1 MGLPILSNRKRVIL
15 PMYKQTDHTPAFYKD
30 PFTNKL
36 IPTAY
41 FLKNLDEIGPQH
53 WQNNFT
59 SDFLLRV
66 VRTTEIDYYCNYF
79 ISSSVNN
86 EKGNATIINCSN
98 STVSAS
104 EAAEITNYF
113 NVMLFNYQQHL
124 YSIYQSQQHQQQ
136 RQLYNF
142 HQSLQHQ
149 HQQQLTPPASPP
161 TSPTSPTFN
170 KHSSTPSSSTYYFW
184 SHTLVL
190 ATQSGFFNQLLGPIN
205 SSGNRPKYSNTLTI
219 PIPYPEVFEPILHW
233 LYHHDD
239 DAWLDLINTENF
251 PKFYANVS
259 FLKLGRE
266 AYDILD
272 TFIEEA
278 EETGVDINF
287 DGIVELY

>member
-15 PMYKQTDHTPAFYKD
+15 PIYKQTDHTPAFYKD
-30 PFTNKL
+30 SITNKL

-53 WQNNFT
+53 WQNNLS

-66 VRTTEIDYYCNYF
+66 VRTTEIDYY
-79 ISSSVNN
+79 
-86 EKGNATIINCSN
+86 
-98 STVSAS
+98 
-104 EAAEITNYF
+104 
-113 NVMLFNYQQHL
+113 L
-124 YSIYQSQQHQQQ
+124 
-136 RQLYNF
+136 
-142 HQSLQHQ
+142 
-149 HQQQLTPPASPP
+149 
-161 TSPTSPTFN
+161 
-170 KHSSTPSSSTYYFW
+170 
-184 SHTLVL
+184 L

-205 SSGNRPKYSNTLTI
+205 SSGNRSKYSNTLTI

-272 TFIEEA
+272 TFIEEV

-287 DGIVELY
+287 EDIVELY

>member
-1 MGLPILSNRKRVIL
+1 MGLPITPKRKRVIL
-15 PMYKQTDHTPAFYKD
+15 PIYKQTDHTPAFYKD

-53 WQNNFT
+53 WKNNYT

-79 ISSSVNN
+79 SSLSSSSSLNNN
-86 EKGNATIINCSN
+86 EIINCSN
-98 STVSAS
+98 SKISAS
-104 EAAEITNYF
+104 EAADITCHF
-113 NVMLFNYQQHL
+113 NVMLFNYQQQLL
-124 YSIYQSQQHQQQ
+124 YNNIIQQQ
-136 RQLYNF
+136 
-142 HQSLQHQ
+142 SLLSIQNNNQ
-149 HQQQLTPPASPP
+149 PLQQVTPPASPP
-161 TSPTSPTFN
+161 ISPTSFN
-170 KHSSTPSSSTYYFW
+170 NNKLQSSPSTSTYYFW

-205 SSGNRPKYSNTLTI
+205 TLGNRFKYSNSLTI
-219 PIPYPEVFEPILHW
+219 PLPYPEVFEPILHW

-239 DAWLDLINTENF
+239 DAWLDLITLENF

-266 AYDILD
+266 AYDVLD
-272 TFIEEA
+272 NFIEEA
-278 EETGVDINF
+278 EEMGVDIDF
-287 DGIVELY
+287 DGIIESY

>member
-1 MGLPILSNRKRVIL
+1 MGLPISSSNRKRVIL
-15 PMYKQTDHTPAFYKD
+15 PIYKQTDHTPAFYKD

-53 WQNNFT
+53 WKNNTT

-79 ISSSVNN
+79 LSLNN
-86 EKGNATIINCSN
+86 EKNNVPIINCSN
-98 STVSAS
+98 SNISAS
-104 EAAEITNYF
+104 EVADITCYF
-113 NVMLFNYQQHL
+113 NVMLFNYQQQF
-124 YSIYQSQQHQQQ
+124 YNTCNTYQSNQSQLQQQ
-136 RQLYNF
+136 V
-142 HQSLQHQ
+142 
-149 HQQQLTPPASPP
+149 TPPASPP
-161 TSPTSPTFN
+161 PSAPTSPTFN
-170 KHSSTPSSSTYYFW
+170 NNKQSQPSTSTSTEYFW

-205 SSGNRPKYSNTLTI
+205 MIGNRSKFSNTLTI

-239 DAWLDLINTENF
+239 DAWLDLITLENF

-278 EETGVDINF
+278 EEMGVDIDF
-287 DGIVELY
+287 DGIVEAY

>member
-124 YSIYQSQQHQQQ
+124 YI
-136 RQLYNF
+136 
-142 HQSLQHQ
+142 
-149 HQQQLTPPASPP
+149 
-161 TSPTSPTFN
+161 
-170 KHSSTPSSSTYYFW
+170 
-184 SHTLVL
+184 L